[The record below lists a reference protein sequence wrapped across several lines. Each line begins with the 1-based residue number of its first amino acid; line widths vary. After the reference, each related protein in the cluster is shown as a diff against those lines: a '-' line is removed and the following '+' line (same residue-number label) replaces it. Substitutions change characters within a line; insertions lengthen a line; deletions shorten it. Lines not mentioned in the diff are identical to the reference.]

1 MSKHFRIKIE
11 NFIQRIKKTFFYE
24 EKIKKKK
31 KGTKTKERERETAS

>member
-24 EKIKKKK
+24 EE
-31 KGTKTKERERETAS
+31 KTKRKEKDI